1 MIFINMNI
9 YMLDLRKYIKKRSA
23 KNKNIKQMI
32 NNEYKDIYKTIKE
45 RIKTPESEYKD
56 LIEVKKELGLK

>member
-1 MIFINMNI
+1 MS
-9 YMLDLRKYIKKRSA
+9 DLKKYIKKRSA

-32 NNEYKDIYKTIKE
+32 NNEYKEIYKTIKE